1 VAQAIL
7 RFLGV
12 ALDGGDPETELKR
25 IEADPLFKWVCE
37 HRENRSSGWLGY
49 VGYTCGQTVKTGSVD
64 EVENAAAILQMKID
78 AARRSSAR
86 PIP

>member
-1 VAQAIL
+1 M
-7 RFLGV
+7 
-12 ALDGGDPETELKR
+12 
-25 IEADPLFKWVCE
+25 VCE

-49 VGYTCGQTVKTGSVD
+49 VGYTRDQTVKTGSVD